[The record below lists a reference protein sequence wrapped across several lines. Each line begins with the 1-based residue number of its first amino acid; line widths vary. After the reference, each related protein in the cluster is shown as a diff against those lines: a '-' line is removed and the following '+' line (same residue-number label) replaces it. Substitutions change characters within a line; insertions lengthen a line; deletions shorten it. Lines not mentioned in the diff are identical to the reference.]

1 VPFFQTSFFAIPTII
16 FGILAIPSAY
26 NEYNANNSGHPVIL
40 VIALIVLIAA
50 VVVFCLL
57 YFKQRSANKSME
69 KQIKKTDKEN
79 HELILMISNLT
90 KLKDKL
96 SVELKNLWQV
106 TNGLKV
112 SESESSQYK
121 LFSKQVKQLKYIF
134 QKLFVLIFL
143 ILSKMNT
150 NMMGAK

>member
-1 VPFFQTSFFAIPTII
+1 
-16 FGILAIPSAY
+16 
-26 NEYNANNSGHPVIL
+26 
-40 VIALIVLIAA
+40 
-50 VVVFCLL
+50 
-57 YFKQRSANKSME
+57 ME